1 MKKILLTFIILILS
15 ISSFSNNIVL
25 KDITGKNVNL
35 ESFKGKPLY
44 IKAWAS
50 WCSICLSTL
59 SHTQAV
65 YTNKNKNYEVI
76 TIVFPN
82 RNGEKSEESFK
93 NWYKGLTKYNNIPV
107 YFDTTGEFYKT
118 YNIRAYPTNIFLD
131 KNLKIKDIKL
141 GPVKKEQI
149 DTILK

>member
-1 MKKILLTFIILILS
+1 MKKLIFILTLLILS
-15 ISSFSNNIVL
+15 LNSFSITL
-25 KDITGKNVNL
+25 KDINGKDVNL
-35 ESFKGKPLY
+35 DKFKGKPVY

-59 SHTQAV
+59 SHTQDA
-65 YTNKNKNYEVI
+65 YLDKNRNYEVI
-76 TIVFPN
+76 TVVFPSK
-82 RNGEKSEESFK
+82 NGEKSEKDFK

-107 YFDTTGEFYKT
+107 YFDTYGEFYKT

-141 GPVKKEQI
+141 GSVTKDQI
-149 DTILK
+149 NLILKK